1 MLASLKTII
10 LRFVR
15 SIRFVKYVF
24 SVKHGSWRL
33 QLESWNT
40 NHELLNRTLLRIL
53 FCHRK
58 EHWCEC
64 VDNHTLSGSDPSDPV
79 QIHQQKH
86 KNAVWNL
93 FKVINKGSIAMS
105 LTWRHYTPVSL
116 RRSDLFIVNF
126 QLISLFILVFLF
138 LIWAGKSCID
148 HF

>member
-40 NHELLNRTLLRIL
+40 NHESNPVENFILSQKGTLMWMRWQPYTIGYL
-53 FCHRK
+53 
-58 EHWCEC
+58 
-64 VDNHTLSGSDPSDPV
+64 PV